1 MMNPEDVGKVL
12 AVAAMYDRRKVGKTD
27 ILAWADSLDGQ
38 DPKACAEAIRAHYTD
53 PDTCSQYLLPGHVL
67 GRIRA
72 QRRANAERAKNDT
85 QLRAI
90 EGAKAEHD
98 PTASHRRYLEA
109 SRMVAEA
116 RARKAARSCADCGGS
131 GWIEPADGSAPIAC
145 NHGIAE
151 SA

>member
-27 ILAWADSLDGQ
+27 ILAWGDSLDGQ

-72 QRRANAERAKNDT
+72 QRRAAAEQRKNTT
-85 QLRAI
+85 QLHAI
-90 EGAKAEHD
+90 EGAKQDAETVDHHGWAQRIRAELEKRRAAREAQTE
-98 PTASHRRYLEA
+98 TAS
-109 SRMVAEA
+109 
-116 RARKAARSCADCGGS
+116 
-131 GWIEPADGSAPIAC
+131 
-145 NHGIAE
+145 
-151 SA
+151 